1 MTVLLSRWQFGVT
14 TTYHFLFVPLTIGL
28 AMLVAVMQVLA
39 YRRQDAVW
47 ERLSRFFGT
56 LFLINF
62 AMGIVTGIV
71 QEFQFGMNWSNYS
84 VFVGNV
90 FGAPLAMEGLLAF
103 FAESTF
109 IGLWLFGRNRLPPL
123 VHTISICLVSL
134 GTVVSA
140 FFILTANAWMQHPV
154 GYRVVGHKALLT
166 DFWAVLRNSTLWA
179 EFSHTVLAAFV
190 TGAMVVLG
198 VSGWQL
204 LRGRSVEAFTRSAR
218 LAAIVALV
226 CTVLVIVT
234 GDIQAR
240 LMDTQQPMKMA
251 AAEAVYK
258 TQNGASFS
266 LITIGNLSGQP
277 IFQIRIPHL
286 LSLIATLSWNGKVT
300 GITGAQHAEA
310 LKYGPGSYV
319 PVLWVTYWGFRIMV
333 GLGFLMLFL
342 SAWTLWRS
350 RRGARKAFEHGR
362 WTLWFLVGCIAA
374 PFLANT
380 AGWIFTEMGRQP
392 WIVYGLMKTGQ
403 ANSPNVSTAYVAV
416 TLGGFVLLYTVLGII
431 DIALMARSAGHDLD
445 AGEGAQTPPGA
456 EGQPAAQE
464 LIY

>member
-1 MTVLLSRWQFGVT
+1 VKVLLSRWQFGVT
-14 TTYHFLFVPLTIGL
+14 ITYHFLFVPLTIGL
-28 AMLVAVMQVLA
+28 ALLVAVMQVLA
-39 YRRQDAVW
+39 YRRRDRNW
-47 ERLSRFFGT
+47 DRLARFFGT

-84 VFVGNV
+84 VFVGNI

-109 IGLWLFGRNRLPPL
+109 IGIWLFGRHKLPPL

-154 GYRVVGHKALLT
+154 GYRIVGHKAELT

-179 EFSHTVLAAFV
+179 EFSHTVLAAFL
-190 TGAMVVLG
+190 TGAMFVLG

-204 LRGRSVEAFTRSAR
+204 LRGGSAVAFTRSAR
-218 LAAIVALV
+218 LAAGVALA

-234 GDIQAR
+234 GDVQAR

-251 AAEAVYK
+251 AAEAVYR
-258 TQNGASFS
+258 TQRGASFS
-266 LITIGNLSGQP
+266 LLTIGNLSGQP

-286 LSLIATLSWNGKVT
+286 LSLIATLSWDGKVD
-300 GITGAQHAEA
+300 GITQVQQAEA
-310 LKYGPGSYV
+310 AHYGPGSYV

-333 GLGFLMLFL
+333 GLGLLMLIA
-342 SAWTLWRS
+342 SAWALWRS
-350 RRGARKAFEHGR
+350 RRGGKPFEFGR
-362 WTLWFLVGCIAA
+362 WTLWALVACIAA
-374 PFLANT
+374 PFAANT
-380 AGWIFTEMGRQP
+380 AGWLFTEMGRQP
-392 WIVYGLMKTGQ
+392 WIVYGLMRTGQ
-403 ANSPNVSTAYVAV
+403 AASPSVPTTDVAI
-416 TLGGFVLLYTVLGII
+416 TFGGFVLLYTVLGVI
-431 DIALMARSAGHDLD
+431 DVALMYLSAKHGLGSGGDEAPPGQARESAG
-445 AGEGAQTPPGA
+445 
-456 EGQPAAQE
+456 E
-464 LIY
+464 LVY